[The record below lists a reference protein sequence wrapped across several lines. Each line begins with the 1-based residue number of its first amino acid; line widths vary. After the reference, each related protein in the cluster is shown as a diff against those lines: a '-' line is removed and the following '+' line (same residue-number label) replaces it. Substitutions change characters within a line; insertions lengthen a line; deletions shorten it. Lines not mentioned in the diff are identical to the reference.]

1 MIRDLL
7 NHATYGW
14 IATAALV
21 LFFATFVAVTIKT
34 MLTSKKTIDSQADIP
49 LSDGE
54 RSHHQ

>member
-21 LFFATFVAVTIKT
+21 LFFGTFMAVTVKT
-34 MLTSKKTIDSQADIP
+34 LLTSKSTTDSQADIP
-49 LSDGE
+49 LSDGK
-54 RSHHQ
+54 RSHQ